1 VSPRALVTGGGG
13 FVGQWL
19 AKALL
24 LRGTHV
30 VAAGLGVPPRESP
43 ALSHTEQDSVE
54 WTELDVRHAD
64 DIDGVLARVRPD
76 VVYHLA
82 GVSYIPDAQ
91 DAPARAYDVNVLGAV
106 RLLSAIARGRRAG
119 DYDPKVLVV
128 GSAMQYGRHAPE
140 EMPLPETAT
149 QAPLTVYAAT
159 KAAQE
164 VAALQAFRADG
175 VRVVCTRSFNHSGP
189 GHPPQFLL
197 PALVRRAL
205 SLRESS
211 ERVLAIGNA
220 ESVRDYL
227 HVHDVVSAYILLAE
241 RGEAGEVYN
250 VCSGEGVTARQLAG
264 DVLMQLGITADI
276 STDSTLVRSADVNT
290 LIGSPSKLQA
300 LGWRRTRSRDEIID
314 DLIHAETH

>member
-1 VSPRALVTGGGG
+1 MPRALVTGGGG

-43 ALSHTEQDSVE
+43 ALSPTEQEGVE
-54 WTELDVRHAD
+54 WTELDVRRAD

-91 DAPARAYDVNVLGAV
+91 DAPAQAYDVNVLGAV

-119 DYDPKVLVV
+119 ELDPRVLVV
-128 GSAMQYGRHAPE
+128 GSGMQYGRHDPA
-140 EMPLPETAT
+140 EMPLPETAK

-189 GHPPQFLL
+189 GHPAQFLL

-205 SLRESS
+205 AVRESRQ
-211 ERVLAIGNA
+211 RVLAIGNA

-227 HVHDVVSAYILLAE
+227 HVHDVVAAYVLLAE

-300 LGWRRTRSRDEIID
+300 LGWRRTRSRDDIID

>member
-1 VSPRALVTGGGG
+1 MARALVTGGGG

-24 LRGTHV
+24 REGTEV
-30 VAAGLGVPPRESP
+30 VAAGVLVHTSP
-43 ALSHTEQDSVE
+43 ALTPAEWESVE
-54 WTELDVRHAD
+54 WQELDVR
-64 DIDGVLARVRPD
+64 IDGEIDVLLEHVRPD

-91 DAPARAYDVNVLGAV
+91 DAPAEAYDVNVLGAV
-106 RLLSAIARGRRAG
+106 RLLSAISRGRRSG
-119 DYDPKVLVV
+119 HYDPKVLVV
-128 GSAMQYGRHAPE
+128 GSGMQYGRHAPE

-189 GHPPQFLL
+189 GHSAHFLL

-205 SLRESS
+205 DLRTSG
-211 ERVLAIGNA
+211 ERVLAIGNGDA
-220 ESVRDYL
+220 VRDYL
-227 HVHDVVSAYILLAE
+227 HVHDVVSAYMLLAE
-241 RGEAGEVYN
+241 RGEPGEVYN
-250 VCSGEGVTARQLAG
+250 VCSGEGVTARQLAR
-264 DVLMQLGITADI
+264 DVLMRLGITADI
-276 STDSTLVRSADVNT
+276 STDPALVRSADVST

-300 LGWRRTRSRDEIID
+300 LGWRRTRSRDDIID